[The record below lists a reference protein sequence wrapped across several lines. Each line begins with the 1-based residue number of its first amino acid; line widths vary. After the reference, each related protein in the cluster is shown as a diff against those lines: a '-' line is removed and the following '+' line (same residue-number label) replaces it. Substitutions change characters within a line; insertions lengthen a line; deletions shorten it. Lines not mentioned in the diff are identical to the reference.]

1 MRRTLTLVLAAA
13 LSLGAVGVQAQTLA
27 RLERK
32 AGLHLTERNERRLK
46 ECRFRHFEKPYRS
59 FSDREIKITVR
70 CAVAHWSVPGGID
83 KALQVGHCESGYNEH
98 AANPYSSA
106 SGVFQFISSTWDSVL
121 RRWREFRRRW
131 DVGTGV
137 FNGRNNVLLAIR
149 LAHTKAG
156 WGPWSCG

>member
-83 KALQVGHCESGYNEH
+83 KALQVGHCESGYNEY
-98 AANPYSSA
+98 AANAYSSA
-106 SGVFQFISSTWDSVL
+106 SGVFQFLDSTWSSTYSRFREL
-121 RRWREFRRRW
+121 ARRWSLRSS
-131 DVGTGV
+131 V
-137 FNGRNNVLLAIR
+137 FNGRSNVVMAVKK
-149 LAHTKAG
+149 AHVDG
-156 WGPWSCG
+156 WGAWSCA